1 MTSFRKAFLAAA
13 VTSAALIGPAAAA
26 DIMAEWENIKAPP
39 APKLESVSVDAK
51 TTAFLVLDL
60 NIPICD
66 PVARPRCKESIV
78 PVQKFLQAARAKKMM
93 VLYTTGGGRQANDI
107 IADIKP
113 EADETVITGA
123 GSDKFYNSAL
133 EKTLKDK
140 GIKTVVIVG
149 AASNGAVLFTST
161 AAVRRDF
168 AVIAPVD
175 GSSGDGGYAE
185 QFTAYE
191 LANSPGQVGKIK
203 LTKTTM
209 ITIE

>member
-1 MTSFRKAFLAAA
+1 
-13 VTSAALIGPAAAA
+13 
-26 DIMAEWENIKAPP
+26 
-39 APKLESVSVDAK
+39 
-51 TTAFLVLDL
+51 
-60 NIPICD
+60 
-66 PVARPRCKESIV
+66 
-78 PVQKFLQAARAKKMM
+78 M
-93 VLYTTGGGRQANDI
+93 VVYTTGGGRQANDI
-107 IADIKP
+107 IPDIKP
-113 EADETVITGA
+113 EGDEPVIVGA

-140 GIKTVVIVG
+140 GIKTVVVVG

-168 AVIAPVD
+168 AVVAPVD
-175 GSSGDGGYAE
+175 GSSSDGPYAE

-203 LTKTTM
+203 LTKTSM